1 MEAIGKALLSLGYD
15 KWALILIVLGIFI
28 DITPGIKW
36 NPIKTIFKYLG
47 KAFNS
52 SVESELNTL
61 KSAMNIKFDELQSEQ
76 LAQRETLDRLILDQT
91 NKEIGRLR
99 WEVIDFQNSIMN
111 GVKHSRDQYNHVLD
125 SYDKYILIMQNP
137 NIDSDEYFRTV
148 QEQGEKIREHYERYR
163 DQDLLFF

>member
-1 MEAIGKALLSLGYD
+1 MEAIGKALLTLGYD

-28 DITPGIKW
+28 DVTPGIKW

-137 NIDSDEYFRTV
+137 NVDNDEYFRTV
-148 QEQGEKIREHYERYR
+148 QEQGDKIREHYERYR